1 MEKSKTFKI
10 KRLDNKKIEL
20 TPLSDSQIK
29 QATSY
34 FFKEFVSS
42 LFNGHVEVN
51 PQTADFAVHNTIVEC
66 IFLSIKYPN
75 WDRRVIRSFDCETA
89 KEIFSKVVDISGHPE
104 ILKFIQYPRKP
115 HNMSQK
121 EILSYMDEDLL
132 QKFNKNKIKKN
143 KFQKNIKF

>member
-29 QATSY
+29 QATRY

-42 LFNGHVEVN
+42 LFNGHVAAN
-51 PQTADFAVHNTIVEC
+51 PQTADPAIHNTIVEC
-66 IFLSIKYPN
+66 IFLSIRYPK
-75 WDRRVIRSFDCETA
+75 WDRRIIRSFDCKTT
-89 KEIFSKVVDISGHPE
+89 KEIFSKVVDISGSPN
-104 ILKFIQYPRKP
+104 ILKIIQCPKKP
-115 HNMSQK
+115 PIMYQK
-121 EILSYMDEDLL
+121 EILSFMDEDLL
-132 QKFNKNKIKKN
+132 KEFNKNKIKNN